1 MKRFQLSGRIAQHL
15 ALAGLV
21 MVTSAQAQTAVA
33 PQLDARFRLAMEA
46 AFSRADTD
54 HDGRLSRQ
62 EAEHFP
68 AIAARFDALDV
79 NRDNQLSMS
88 EFEAGYTAS
97 S

>member
-54 HDGRLSRQ
+54 HDGRLSRRRPSTSRRLP
-62 EAEHFP
+62 H
-68 AIAARFDALDV
+68 
-79 NRDNQLSMS
+79 
-88 EFEAGYTAS
+88 AS
-97 S
+97 TRWM